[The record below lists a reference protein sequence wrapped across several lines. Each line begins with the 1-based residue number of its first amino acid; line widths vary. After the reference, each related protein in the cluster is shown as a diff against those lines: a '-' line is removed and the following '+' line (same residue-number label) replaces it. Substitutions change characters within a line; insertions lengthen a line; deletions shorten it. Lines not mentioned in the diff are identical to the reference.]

1 MHLDTVKVYKQ
12 TKYTSNN
19 AVVQYL
25 NRVYLRNIT
34 GLVQEARPERLLDV
48 GCGEGVVLRHLDQ
61 QLRGVTVIGLD
72 VDGTG
77 LRVAQSQNSVSLL
90 QGSVYA
96 LPFASNTFD
105 LVMCCEVLEH
115 VERPDEA
122 LAELA
127 RVSRRHVLLSVPNEP
142 IWCLSN
148 MARLKYLSR
157 FGNTMGHIQHWTRW
171 G

>member
-72 VDGTG
+72 VDGTNVFV
-77 LRVAQSQNSVSLL
+77 RVGKDRHYRTGEVA
-90 QGSVYA
+90 A
-96 LPFASNTFD
+96 FAPVT
-105 LVMCCEVLEH
+105 
-115 VERPDEA
+115 
-122 LAELA
+122 
-127 RVSRRHVLLSVPNEP
+127 
-142 IWCLSN
+142 
-148 MARLKYLSR
+148 ARLHVFDKATGASLR
-157 FGNTMGHIQHWTRW
+157 RAG
-171 G
+171 